1 MCRIDRFVKVAAVS
15 AADAGHSLYHLGAVV
30 VKGGKIIGRGCNTA
44 LRHAEVNAIR
54 NSKGSTKGAIM
65 IVARISPTGLAMAK
79 PCENCREAIRKAGI
93 KRVYYTSREGVC
105 KLRKRF

>member
-1 MCRIDRFVKVAAVS
+1 MCRIDRFVKVARLAQPN
-15 AADAGHSLYHLGAVV
+15 AGHSFYHLGAVI

-65 IVARISPTGLAMAK
+65 IVARISPDRFSDG
-79 PCENCREAIRKAGI
+79 EA
-93 KRVYYTSREGVC
+93 
-105 KLRKRF
+105 L

>member
-1 MCRIDRFVKVAAVS
+1 MV
-15 AADAGHSLYHLGAVV
+15 
-30 VKGGKIIGRGCNTA
+30 
-44 LRHAEVNAIR
+44 
-54 NSKGSTKGAIM
+54 
-65 IVARISPTGLAMAK
+65 VARISPTGLAMAK